1 MYGIGVVELVA
12 ELAGADP
19 LCCDRDGLA
28 ELVAKSQRVRGWLDA
43 FDARIALRS
52 RRLADIGACEA
63 PGALLAGDG
72 RRSAKDAEG
81 AAERAGVCEQLPS
94 FHDAL
99 ATGEVSA
106 GHVDAVAQLAKNLD
120 DAARSELS
128 NLEAVLLAAAKTK
141 PVEDFGR

>member
-1 MYGIGVVELVA
+1 MA

-52 RRLADIGACEA
+52 RRLADQGACEA
-63 PGALLAGDG
+63 PGSLLTGDG

-81 AAERAGVCEQLPS
+81 AAQRASVCEQLPS
-94 FHDAL
+94 VHDAL
-99 ATGEVSA
+99 AGGEVSA
-106 GHVDAVAQLAKNLD
+106 GHVDALACLSANLD
-120 DAARSELS
+120 DAGRAELKT
-128 NLEAVLLAAAKTK
+128 LEPTLVESAKAK
-141 PVEDFGR
+141 PEE